1 MAEEPKRRKGRRRS
15 FTAEFKLEAVRRV
28 DEQRALG
35 VPMTQ
40 IARELGVSDDVLRG
54 WKLKAD
60 ARGAATGTPA
70 TDVFPGHGRLP
81 SGEEELRRL
90 KRENARLQQE
100 VSFLKTAAA
109 YFARE
114 SR

>member
-1 MAEEPKRRKGRRRS
+1 MAEEPKGRKGRRRS

-40 IARELGVSDDVLRG
+40 IARELGVSDDMLRG
-54 WKLKAD
+54 WKLQAE
-60 ARGAATGTPA
+60 ARGAATGTA
-70 TDVFPGHGRLP
+70 ASDVFPGHGRLP
-81 SGEEELRRL
+81 SEEEELRRL
-90 KRENARLQQE
+90 KRENVRLQQE
-100 VSFLKTAAA
+100 ASFLKSAA

>member
-1 MAEEPKRRKGRRRS
+1 MAKEQRERRA

-28 DEQRALG
+28 AERRAAG
-35 VPMTQ
+35 VSLRQ
-40 IARELGVSDDVLRG
+40 IARELDVRDDLLRK
-54 WKLKAD
+54 W
-60 ARGAATGTPA
+60 ARHAAERAGAAPA
-70 TDVFPGHGRLP
+70 DVFPGNGRLP
-81 SGEEELRRL
+81 SEDEELRRL

-100 VSFLKTAAA
+100 NAFLKSAAA